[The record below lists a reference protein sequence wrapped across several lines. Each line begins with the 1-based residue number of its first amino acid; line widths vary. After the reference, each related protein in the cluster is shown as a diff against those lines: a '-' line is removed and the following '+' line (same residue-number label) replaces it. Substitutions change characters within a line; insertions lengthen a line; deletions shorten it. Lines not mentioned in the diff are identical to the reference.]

1 MAETPMM
8 DAALWYAAHGWA
20 VFPIEP
26 RGKRP
31 ATAHG
36 LKDATRDAETVRRWW
51 TSRPECNVG
60 AAMGAASRGIFA
72 LDLDVHDADGLATL
86 REWELAN
93 GELPE
98 TARSVTGSGGEHL
111 FFRAA
116 SGNSAP
122 RNSANGELGVDVR
135 GDGGYVVLPPSVNAE
150 GRAYVWDVGPDE
162 ADPAEADAQVAAFL
176 DAVQPRK
183 SSGGG
188 AARLEMPEKQSEG
201 GRNDL
206 IFRFASS
213 LRSSSVPE
221 SVALAG
227 AMAYNAE
234 CCDPPLDDEEVE
246 KTVRGVYARYRAG
259 HSRDAPGRGGIV
271 GETAPGRGGI
281 VGEAAPGRGGLVER
295 TGVGLTMERSRDG
308 TERLWQPEQSI
319 ANVQRVVE
327 QDPALAGHVF
337 FDVRASREMIVPPV
351 PWDPADDGEPRN
363 VVDNDYIELA
373 AYMQERYKL
382 KSKEQSRDGLRSV
395 ARRHPRNLV
404 VEWLESLEWDGRQRV
419 ATLLGDYLGVEDS
432 DYTAGVMR
440 LFMLEAIERAY
451 HPGAKCDYVPVL
463 VGPQGSGKSKFC
475 ALLAH
480 REEWFCDNFNTVD
493 SVKGPEKMAGL
504 WIAELSELL
513 AMKDASSVN
522 AVKSFITST
531 TDVYR
536 KPYATDSEHFKRGCV
551 FIGTSND
558 TAFLTDRTGNRRWL
572 PIDCFV
578 KAPTRDMDA
587 DDAQEWVDQAW
598 AEAMR
603 IRERDHP
610 KLWLTGSAAEKAAE
624 MQERYTE
631 DDTLEGIVLSWL
643 GDRAREWDG
652 GDSTRP
658 TVCARQ
664 IVVEAVPEDMRS
676 SNVTSQQKLVNRV
689 HEIIR
694 RKAPKWVEGVKPK
707 KKRIRGTH
715 GEDYRLQ
722 KYYEYRGDPDTTAHR
737 DADATGAPPYEPGDE
752 ELPF

>member
-1 MAETPMM
+1 MSETPMM

-20 VFPIEP
+20 VFPVEP

-36 LKDATRDAETVRRWW
+36 LKDATTDAEAVRGWW

-60 AAMGAASRGIFA
+60 AAMGSVSDGIFA
-72 LDLDVHDADGLATL
+72 IDLDVHDADGLATL
-86 REWELAN
+86 REWEIAN

-116 SGNSAP
+116 PGEGSP
-122 RNSANGELGVDVR
+122 RSSANGSLGVDVR
-135 GDGGYVVLPPSVNAE
+135 GEGGYVVLPPSVNAE
-150 GRAYVWDVGPDE
+150 GRPYMWDTGPGE
-162 ADPAEADAQVAAFL
+162 REPAEADERVGAFL
-176 DAVQPRK
+176 NAVQPRR
-183 SSGGG
+183 SAGGDAG
-188 AARLEMPEKQSEG
+188 RFEMPERQREG
-201 GRNDL
+201 GRNDA
-206 IFRFASS
+206 IFRYASS
-213 LRSSSVPE
+213 QRSSCIPE
-221 SVALAG
+221 AVALAG
-227 AMAYNAE
+227 ARAYNAE
-234 CCDPPLDDEEVE
+234 CCDPPLDDEEVV
-246 KTVRGVYARYRAG
+246 KTVRGVYARYRPG
-259 HSRDAPGRGGIV
+259 HSAGASPGRGGIV
-271 GETAPGRGGI
+271 AGASPR
-281 VGEAAPGRGGLVER
+281 RGGLVER

-308 TERLWQPEQSI
+308 AEKLWQPEQSI

-327 QDPALAGHVF
+327 QDAALAGRVYY
-337 FDVRASREMIVPPV
+337 DVRASREMIVPPV
-351 PWDPADDGEPRN
+351 PWDSVGAGEPRN
-363 VVDNDYIELA
+363 VTDNDYTELA
-373 AYMQERYKL
+373 AYIQDNYKL
-382 KSKEQSRDGLRSV
+382 KSKEQARDGLRSV

-404 VEWLESLEWDGRQRV
+404 VEWLESLEWDGRPRI
-419 ATLLGDYLGVEDS
+419 ATLLGDFLGVRDN

-451 HPGAKCDYVPVL
+451 RPGAKCDYVPVL

-480 REEWFCDNFNTVD
+480 KEEWYCDNFNTVD
-493 SVKGPEKMAGL
+493 SVRGPEKMAGL

-536 KPYATDSEHFKRGCV
+536 RPYATDSEHYKRGCV
-551 FIGTSND
+551 FIGTTND
-558 TAFLTDRTGNRRWL
+558 TAFLTDKTGNRRWL
-572 PIDCFV
+572 PVDCFV
-578 KAPTRDMDA
+578 RAPARDIDA
-587 DDAQEWVDQAW
+587 DDAREWVDQAW
-598 AEAMR
+598 AEAMQ
-603 IRERDHP
+603 IREREHP
-610 KLWLTGSAAEKAAE
+610 RLWLTGSAAEMAAE
-624 MQERYTE
+624 MQDQYTE

-643 GDRAREWDG
+643 DDQARGWDG
-652 GDSTRP
+652 SESTRP

-676 SNVTSQQKLVNRV
+676 SNTTSQQKLVNRI

-694 RKAPKWVEGVKPK
+694 RSAPGWSAGVKPK

-715 GEDYRLQ
+715 GEDYKLQ
-722 KYYEYRGDPDTTAHR
+722 KYYEYGGEATAPRR
-737 DADATGAPPYEPGDE
+737 DADAAGEPRESGDE

>member
-8 DAALWYAAHGWA
+8 EAALWYATHGWA
-20 VFPIEP
+20 VFPVEP

-36 LKDATRDAETVRRWW
+36 LKDATTDAETVRRWW

-60 AAMGAASRGIFA
+60 AAMGSVSGGVIAI
-72 LDLDVHDADGLATL
+72 DLDVHGADGLATL
-86 REWELAN
+86 REWEAAN

-111 FFRAA
+111 FFRAVPA
-116 SGNSAP
+116 ADAP

-135 GDGGYVVLPPSVNAE
+135 GEGGYVVLPPSVNAE

-162 ADPAEADAQVAAFL
+162 AEPAEADARVAAFL
-176 DAVQPRK
+176 GAVRPGK
-183 SSGGG
+183 SAGDG

-213 LRSSSVPE
+213 QRSSNVPE
-221 SVALAG
+221 AAALAG
-227 AMAYNAE
+227 AEAYNTT
-234 CCDPPLDDEEVE
+234 CCIPPLDESEIE
-246 KTVRGVYARYRAG
+246 KIVHGVYARYPAG
-259 HSRDAPGRGGIV
+259 HSGEQPGR
-271 GETAPGRGGI
+271 RGGL
-281 VGEAAPGRGGLVER
+281 ASRTQAGRGGLVER
-295 TGVGLTMERSRDG
+295 TGVGLTMELSRDG
-308 TERLWQPEQSI
+308 TERPWQPEQSI
-319 ANVQRVVE
+319 ANVQRVLE
-327 QDPALAGHVF
+327 QDPLLSGRVF
-337 FDVRASREMIVPPV
+337 LDVRASREMIVPPI
-351 PWDPADDGEPRN
+351 PWDSADDGEPRN
-363 VVDNDYIELA
+363 VIDNDYIELA
-373 AYMQERYKL
+373 AYIQDNYKL
-382 KSKEQSRDGLRSV
+382 RSKEQARDGLRSV

-404 VEWLESLEWDGRQRV
+404 VEWLESLEWDGRPRI
-419 ATLLGDYLGVEDS
+419 ATLLGDYLGVADDE
-432 DYTAGVMR
+432 YTAGVMR

-451 HPGAKCDYVPVL
+451 RPGAKCDYVPVL

-493 SVKGPEKMAGL
+493 PVRGPEKMAGL

-536 KPYATDSEHFKRGCV
+536 RPYATDSEHFRRGCV
-551 FIGTSND
+551 FIGTTND

-578 KAPTRDMDA
+578 REPTRDIDA
-587 DDAQEWVDQAW
+587 VDAPEWIGQAW
-598 AEAMR
+598 AEAMHV
-603 IRERDHP
+603 RDSEHP
-610 KLWLTGSAAEKAAE
+610 KLWLTGDAAETAAE
-624 MQERYTE
+624 MQERYAE

-643 GDRAREWDG
+643 DDLARDWDG
-652 GDSTRP
+652 ADSTRP

-676 SNVTSQQKLVNRV
+676 SNTTSQQKLVNRI

-694 RKAPKWVEGVKPK
+694 RRAPEWVEGAKPK

-715 GEDYRLQ
+715 GEDYKLQ
-722 KYYEYRGDPDTTAHR
+722 KYYEYRGEPTAAPR
-737 DADATGAPPYEPGDE
+737 RNADAAGGPSYEPGDE